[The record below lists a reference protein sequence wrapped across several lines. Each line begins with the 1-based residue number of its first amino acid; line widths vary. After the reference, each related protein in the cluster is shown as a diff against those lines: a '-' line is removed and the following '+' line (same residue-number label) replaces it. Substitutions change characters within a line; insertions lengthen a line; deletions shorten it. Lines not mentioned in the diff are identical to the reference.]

1 MIEVASSNARE
12 RKEPIICS
20 NCHKPYVEPPG
31 GFLYVKNAKQN
42 NEGIRLYAELVT
54 CSPDAAAEL
63 AKVATQGDL
72 KIIVLQI
79 K

>member
-1 MIEVASSNARE
+1 MASSNARE

-31 GFLYVKNAKQN
+31 GFLFVKNAKQN
-42 NEGIRLYAELVT
+42 NEGIRLFAELMT
-54 CSPDAAAEL
+54 CSPDVGMMV
-63 AKVATQGDL
+63 AKTATQGNL